1 MATSYLS
8 PGVYVEEV
16 DRGSKPIEAVGTN
29 TVGFLGESAK
39 GPINESVLITNWS
52 QFVKTFGD
60 FKDCSE
66 HLAHAVY
73 GFFNNGGSRCFVVNV
88 GAPRGGH
95 GRQGARAQATRRT
108 RRPRRRRRSA
118 AAVAMALYIG
128 RDGGPGART
137 GLKCFDEIDE
147 IAIIAAPGQTS
158 PAVQDA
164 LLSHCRD
171 AQGSLRGSRLAGD
184 DHRRRRQAARSRA
197 TRSTARTTSR
207 GSRSMTRTR
216 ATSSFR
222 RRATSR
228 ASTRAPTASAAS
240 TRRPANE
247 IVRGALGLKYNVS
260 KGEQDLLNPKGINA
274 IRFMNG
280 GIRIWGARTLSSD
293 PSWRYINVRRLFIMV
308 ESSIERATQWVVF
321 EPNDHRLWKRVQR
334 TISSFLTL
342 LWRNGALMGTT
353 PGAGLLRQVRRGDQ
367 PARGHRRRPAGRR
380 DRPRAGEAGGIR
392 HLPHRPDGRPAAA
405 SRSSDRPRIRR
416 LRGRGV
422 RYVGR
427 TRGRNPARPR
437 KRQSK
442 RGHPRAIRRVGGPD
456 G

>member
-29 TVGFLGESAK
+29 TVGFLGESSK
-39 GPINESVLITNWS
+39 GPLNESVLITNWS

-88 GAPRGGH
+88 GAPETAKTEVKGGDKKDDK
-95 GRQGARAQATRRT
+95 
-108 RRPRRRRRSA
+108 
-118 AAVAMALYIG
+118 AAVQVGGGGRDGLFIG

-137 GLKCFDEIDE
+137 GLKCFEEVDE
-147 IAIIAAPGQTS
+147 IAIVAAPGTTS

-164 LLSHCRD
+164 LLSHCETRKDRFAVLDSPETITGGVDKLPKPRD
-171 AQGSLRGSRLAGD
+171 SKYGAYYFPWIQVYDPDKGNIFVPPSGHICGVYSRTDSERGVHKA
-184 DHRRRRQAARSRA
+184 
-197 TRSTARTTSR
+197 
-207 GSRSMTRTR
+207 
-216 ATSSFR
+216 
-222 RRATSR
+222 
-228 ASTRAPTASAAS
+228 
-240 TRRPANE
+240 PANE

-274 IRFMNG
+274 IRFLNG

-334 TISSFLTL
+334 TIASFLTL
-342 LWRNGALMGTT
+342 LWRNGALMGTSPEQAFYVKCDEET
-353 PGAGLLRQVRRGDQ
+353 NPPEVIDAGQLVVEIGLAPSK
-367 PARGHRRRPAGRR
+367 PAEFVIFRIGQMAS
-380 DRPRAGEAGGIR
+380 GG
-392 HLPHRPDGRPAAA
+392 
-405 SRSSDRPRIRR
+405 
-416 LRGRGV
+416 GV
-422 RYVGR
+422 EE
-427 TRGRNPARPR
+427 
-437 KRQSK
+437 
-442 RGHPRAIRRVGGPD
+442 
-456 G
+456 

>member
-39 GPINESVLITNWS
+39 GPLNEAVLITNWS

-66 HLAHAVY
+66 HLCHAVY

-88 GAPRGGH
+88 GAPVEAKQESKAPQGEKKDEKSNVVATPGG
-95 GRQGARAQATRRT
+95 GRD
-108 RRPRRRRRSA
+108 
-118 AAVAMALYIG
+118 ALYIG

-137 GLKCFDEIDE
+137 GLKCFEETDEV
-147 IAIIAAPGQTS
+147 ALLTAPGQTS
-158 PAVQDA
+158 AAVQDA
-164 LLSHCRD
+164 LLSHCETRKDRFAILDSPEMITGGVDKLPKPRD
-171 AQGSLRGSRLAGD
+171 SKYGAYYFPWIQVYDPDKGNIFVPPSGHIAGVYSRTDSERGVHKA
-184 DHRRRRQAARSRA
+184 
-197 TRSTARTTSR
+197 
-207 GSRSMTRTR
+207 
-216 ATSSFR
+216 
-222 RRATSR
+222 
-228 ASTRAPTASAAS
+228 
-240 TRRPANE
+240 PANE

-274 IRFMNG
+274 IRFLNG

-342 LWRNGALMGTT
+342 LWRNGALMGVSPEQAFYVKCDDETN
-353 PGAGLLRQVRRGDQ
+353 PPEVIDAGQLVVEIGLAPSK
-367 PARGHRRRPAGRR
+367 PAEFVIFRIGQMAS
-380 DRPRAGEAGGIR
+380 GG
-392 HLPHRPDGRPAAA
+392 
-405 SRSSDRPRIRR
+405 
-416 LRGRGV
+416 GV
-422 RYVGR
+422 EE
-427 TRGRNPARPR
+427 
-437 KRQSK
+437 
-442 RGHPRAIRRVGGPD
+442 
-456 G
+456 

>member
-39 GPINESVLITNWS
+39 GPVNETVLITNWS
-52 QFVKTFGD
+52 QFVRTFGD

-66 HLAHAVY
+66 HLAHGVY
-73 GFFNNGGSRCFVVNV
+73 GFFNNGGSRCFIVNV
-88 GAPRGGH
+88 GAPADANVQQPKQDKKEEKTNVQVVPGG
-95 GRQGARAQATRRT
+95 GRD
-108 RRPRRRRRSA
+108 
-118 AAVAMALYIG
+118 ALFIG

-137 GLKCFDEIDE
+137 GLKCFDEVDE
-147 IAIIAAPGQTS
+147 IAIVIAPGQTS

-164 LLSHCRD
+164 LLSHCETRKDRFAILDSPETITGGVDKLPKPRD
-171 AQGSLRGSRLAGD
+171 SKYGAYYFPWIQVYDPDKGNIFVPPSGHIAGVYSRTDVERGVHKA
-184 DHRRRRQAARSRA
+184 
-197 TRSTARTTSR
+197 
-207 GSRSMTRTR
+207 
-216 ATSSFR
+216 
-222 RRATSR
+222 
-228 ASTRAPTASAAS
+228 
-240 TRRPANE
+240 PANE

-293 PSWRYINVRRLFIMV
+293 PSWRYISVRRLFIMV

-342 LWRNGALMGTT
+342 LWRNGALMGTSPEQAFYVKCDDET
-353 PGAGLLRQVRRGDQ
+353 NPPEVIDAGQLVVEIGLAPVK
-367 PARGHRRRPAGRR
+367 PAEFVIFRIGQMAS
-380 DRPRAGEAGGIR
+380 GG
-392 HLPHRPDGRPAAA
+392 
-405 SRSSDRPRIRR
+405 
-416 LRGRGV
+416 GV
-422 RYVGR
+422 EE
-427 TRGRNPARPR
+427 
-437 KRQSK
+437 
-442 RGHPRAIRRVGGPD
+442 
-456 G
+456 